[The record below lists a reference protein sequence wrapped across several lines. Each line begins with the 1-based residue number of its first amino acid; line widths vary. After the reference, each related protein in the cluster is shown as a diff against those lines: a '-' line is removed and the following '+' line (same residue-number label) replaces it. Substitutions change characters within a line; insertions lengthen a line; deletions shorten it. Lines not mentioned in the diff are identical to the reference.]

1 MGHTARNITDAVKL
15 ASEWKANGTHSWFRG
30 QNKLWPVVSS
40 LVRRSCGI
48 TIFVN
53 GTPMASGPLG
63 SGGNVDT
70 TSSLKFGHRGG
81 PSDTPGSSDG
91 RGFFLNGRIDELEL
105 FVGRALSDAEIGA
118 IYYAGSKGKCK
129 STDNTSPVFGACPA
143 GGPFLLNS
151 GLHPIGPI
159 SVQDPESGI
168 DTSAST
174 LSGSVDT
181 SSVGTKTVTFT
192 AVNTVGLRATKKCD
206 YSVRYAFAGFFQ
218 PIDNNV
224 PNSAKAGQ
232 SIPIKWRITDATGA
246 PISDPNSFVSVTSVA
261 TPGACGGTA
270 DAIETYAGSS
280 GLQYLGDGYWQFS
293 WKTPASYAGQCR
305 TLTLNLKD
313 GASGRSAAFTFK

>member
-1 MGHTARNITDAVKL
+1 
-15 ASEWKANGTHSWFRG
+15 
-30 QNKLWPVVSS
+30 
-40 LVRRSCGI
+40 
-48 TIFVN
+48 
-53 GTPMASGPLG
+53 MASGPLG
-63 SGGNVDT
+63 SGGKVDT

-81 PSDTPGSSDG
+81 PVDTPGSSDG
-91 RGFFLNGRIDELEL
+91 RGFFLNGRIDEVEL
-105 FVGRALSDAEIGA
+105 FVGRALSDKEIAA

-129 STDNTSPVFGACPA
+129 STDNTPPVFGACPA

-151 GLHPIGPI
+151 GSHPIGPI
-159 SVQDPESGI
+159 SAQDPESGI
-168 DTSAST
+168 DTRAST

-181 SSVGTKTVTFT
+181 SSVVTKTVSFT
-192 AVNTVGLRATKKCD
+192 AVNTVGLRATKECD
-206 YSVRYAFAGFFQ
+206 YSVRYASQASSSQ
-218 PIDNNV
+218 STTMCRTP
-224 PNSAKAGQ
+224 PRLGQ

-280 GLQYLGDGYWQFS
+280 GLQYLGDGYWQFN

-313 GASGRSAAFTFK
+313 GASGRSASFTFK